1 MTEKHFI
8 EVENEEKIAVTHVEA
23 DSEKFLFICHGLGG
37 NRKRQS
43 KYLGLSENGINVVT
57 IDFRGNGESDGEFIE
72 QTVSSRI
79 KDLEAAVEFFNPEEF
94 FLFGTS
100 LGGKIAFHAAQDL
113 DPDGVIGKSPVTY
126 NSMMDDFRAV
136 VEEKGSFEFID
147 GKPIDQR
154 FYDDLKNH
162 DFSAIAEEIYCPV
175 MIFHG
180 SADTTARPENSFR
193 AAKELETDV
202 TLNKLE
208 GEKHHYSE
216 EGMNYVLSSMR
227 TWLNNFNRC

>member
-1 MTEKHFI
+1 MTQKHFI

-23 DSEKFLFICHGLGG
+23 DSGKFLFVCHGLGG

-43 KYLGLSENGINVVT
+43 KYVGLSENGINIVT

-79 KDLEAAVEFFNPEEF
+79 KDLEAAVEFFDPEEF

-100 LGGKIAFHAAQDL
+100 LGGKIVFHAAPEL
-113 DPDGVIGKSPVTY
+113 GPDGVIGKSPVTY
-126 NSMMDDFRAV
+126 NSMMDDFKAA

-154 FYDDLKNH
+154 FYDDLENH
-162 DFSAIAEEIYCPV
+162 KFSDIAGKIECPV
-175 MIFHG
+175 LIFHG

-202 TLNKLE
+202 TLHKLE
-208 GEKHHYSE
+208 GEKHFYSDE
-216 EGMNYVLSSMR
+216 AERKVFEGLSKFER
-227 TWLNNFNRC
+227 KPE

>member
-1 MTEKHFI
+1 MIQKHFI

-23 DSEKFLFICHGLGG
+23 DSGKFLFVCHGLGG

-43 KYLGLSENGINVVT
+43 KYLQLSEEINVVT

-79 KDLEAAVEFFNPEEF
+79 KDLEAAVEFFDPEEF

-100 LGGKIAFHAAQDL
+100 LGGKIAFHAAPEL
-113 DPDGVIGKSPVTY
+113 GPDRVIGKSPVTY
-126 NSMMDDFRAV
+126 NSMMDDFRAA
-136 VEEKGSFEFID
+136 VEEKGEFEFID

-154 FYDDLKNH
+154 FYEDLENH
-162 DFSAIAEEIYCPV
+162 SFSEVADNIDFPV

-193 AAKELETDV
+193 AAQELQTDV
-202 TLNKLE
+202 TFHKLE

-216 EGMNYVLSSMR
+216 EAEKKVLEEILSFIDFR
-227 TWLNNFNRC
+227 QV